1 MFQSEK
7 ILLAGGS
14 LASALLLSACGMLAR
29 GDDVRYDPVLPLAAE
44 SQPATDGAIWHDGH
58 DIPLFENAVARN
70 VGDILTIVLVEST
83 DASKSSSTTT
93 KKASKAD
100 LPGPTIAGRP
110 VTVNGTQ
117 ILSAGMGNETSFN
130 GAGASRQSNSLDG
143 AVTVSVVRR
152 LPNGN
157 LLIRGEKLIT
167 INQGREFL
175 QLQGIVRSIDILPDN
190 TISSTKV
197 ANALITYS
205 GKGPVAN
212 ASAPGLL
219 ARFFNS
225 PRTPF

>member
-1 MFQSEK
+1 MFNSERL
-7 ILLAGGS
+7 LLAGGS
-14 LASALLLSACGMLAR
+14 IASALLLTACGILAR
-29 GDDVRYDPVLPLAAE
+29 GEDTRYGPVLPLAAE
-44 SQPATDGAIWHDGH
+44 SQPAMDGAIWHDGH

-70 VGDILTIVLVEST
+70 VGDILTIVLFEST

-110 VTVNGTQ
+110 VTVNGTA

-130 GAGASRQSNSLDG
+130 GEGASRQSNSLDG
-143 AVTVSVVRR
+143 QVTVSVVRR

-157 LLIRGEKLIT
+157 LLIRGEKQIT

-190 TISSTKV
+190 TILSTKV

-205 GKGPVAN
+205 GKGAVAN

>member
-1 MFQSEK
+1 
-7 ILLAGGS
+7 
-14 LASALLLSACGMLAR
+14 MLAR
-29 GDDVRYDPVLPLAAE
+29 GDDVRYDPVMPLAAE
-44 SQPATDGAIWHDGH
+44 SQPVTDGAIWHDGH

-70 VGDILTIVLVEST
+70 VGDILTIRLVEST

-130 GAGASRQSNSLDG
+130 GEGASRQSNSLDG
-143 AVTVSVVRR
+143 QVTVSVVRR

-205 GKGPVAN
+205 GKGAVAN

>member
-1 MFQSEK
+1 MIKCQKF
-7 ILLAGGS
+7 LLAGGS
-14 LASALLLSACGMLAR
+14 IASALLLSACGMLAR
-29 GDDVRYDPVLPLAAE
+29 GNDVRYDPVMPLAAE
-44 SQPATDGAIWHDGH
+44 LQPATDGAIWHDGH

-110 VTVNGTQ
+110 ITVNGTQ

-130 GAGASRQSNSLDG
+130 GEGASRQSNSLDG
-143 AVTVSVVRR
+143 QVTVSVVRR

-205 GKGPVAN
+205 GKGAVAN

>member
-1 MFQSEK
+1 MFQFGK
-7 ILLAGGS
+7 LLLAAGS
-14 LASALLLSACGMLAR
+14 VASALLLSACGMLAR
-29 GDDVRYDPVLPLAAE
+29 GDDVRYDQVVPFAAE

-110 VTVNGTQ
+110 ITVKGTE

-130 GAGASRQSNSLDG
+130 GEGASRQSNSLDG
-143 AVTVSVVRR
+143 QVTVSVVRR

-205 GKGPVAN
+205 GKGAVAN

>member
-1 MFQSEK
+1 LS
-7 ILLAGGS
+7 AGG
-14 LASALLLSACGMLAR
+14 AAAAALLLSACGLLAR
-29 GDDVRYDPVLPLAAE
+29 GGAADYEPVAPLAVEAR
-44 SQPATDGAIWHDGH
+44 PVGDGAIWHDGH

-110 VTVNGTQ
+110 VTVNGTPV
-117 ILSAGMGNETSFN
+117 LSAGMGNESSFN
-130 GAGASRQSNSLDG
+130 GQGESRQSNSLDG
-143 AVTVSVVRR
+143 QVTVSVVRR

-157 LLIRGEKLIT
+157 LQIRGEKLIT

-212 ASAPGLL
+212 AAAPGLL

>member
-1 MFQSEK
+1 MFQCEK
-7 ILLAGGS
+7 VLLAGGS
-14 LASALLLSACGMLAR
+14 IASALLLSACGLLAR
-29 GDDVRYDPVLPLAAE
+29 GEDIRYDPVLPPEAEAA
-44 SQPATDGAIWHDGH
+44 PATDGAIWHDGH

-70 VGDILTIVLVEST
+70 VGDILTIVLFEST

-110 VTVNGTQ
+110 VTVNGTE
-117 ILSAGMGNETSFN
+117 ILSAGMANETSFN
-130 GAGASRQSNSLDG
+130 GQGASRQSNSLDG
-143 AVTVSVVRR
+143 QVTVSVVRR

-167 INQGREFL
+167 INQGREYL
-175 QLQGIVRSIDILPDN
+175 QLQGIVRSIDIQPDN
-190 TISSTKV
+190 TILSTKV
-197 ANALITYS
+197 ANALITYN
-205 GKGPVAN
+205 GKGAVAN

>member
-1 MFQSEK
+1 MANIGKPLSV
-7 ILLAGGS
+7 GG
-14 LASALLLSACGMLAR
+14 AAVAALLLSACGLLAR
-29 GDDVRYDPVLPLAAE
+29 GGAADYQPVSPLAIEA
-44 SQPATDGAIWHDGH
+44 QPVGDGAIWHDGH

-110 VTVNGTQ
+110 VTVNGTA

-130 GAGASRQSNSLDG
+130 GQGESRQSNSLDG
-143 AVTVSVVRR
+143 QVTVSVVRR

-212 ASAPGLL
+212 AAAPGLL